1 MPILFDAF
9 WVVRFDYVHCVWLLG
24 QLYRE
29 LPKALTNRS
38 CSANL
43 EVLARTQHVDEAF
56 DLGFSRA
63 TLVIRNAVSEKT
75 ENFLELLL
83 VFTILGDLGEQ
94 CISASPS
101 AKGHLRWK
109 RRILIAFEY
118 EISLRRNLVHLQSQ
132 QRRLIRRMVEL
143 GVIGDDLMLRLLGRG
158 VSTAKGNSR
167 AQVAVFL
174 AIVDREEK
182 IARAL
187 GLARKSRPVTFEQF
201 IGKGSRVS

>member
-1 MPILFDAF
+1 
-9 WVVRFDYVHCVWLLG
+9 
-24 QLYRE
+24 
-29 LPKALTNRS
+29 
-38 CSANL
+38 
-43 EVLARTQHVDEAF
+43 
-56 DLGFSRA
+56 
-63 TLVIRNAVSEKT
+63 
-75 ENFLELLL
+75 
-83 VFTILGDLGEQ
+83 
-94 CISASPS
+94 
-101 AKGHLRWK
+101 
-109 RRILIAFEY
+109 
-118 EISLRRNLVHLQSQ
+118 
-132 QRRLIRRMVEL
+132 MVEL